1 MRTRLLCLLLAF
13 FSIALWAADKI
24 QPLNVKLGLWEV
36 TSTTNVSGMPP
47 IPDDVLARMT
57 PEQRARME
65 AAMKARSGEG
75 PKTTVRKECITKEKL
90 EKDLAFGDEKNSEC
104 THTVVS
110 SSSSGLE
117 VKLHCANQGVSSDG
131 TFRVDVPNSEAVK
144 GSVQMVSTTNS
155 QRKMNINSTFSGKYL
170 GASCGDVN

>member
-1 MRTRLLCLLLAF
+1 MRTSLLCLLLAF
-13 FSIALWAADKI
+13 FSTALWGADKV

-75 PKTTVRKECITKEKL
+75 PKTTVRKECITKE
-90 EKDLAFGDEKNSEC
+90 
-104 THTVVS
+104 
-110 SSSSGLE
+110 
-117 VKLHCANQGVSSDG
+117 
-131 TFRVDVPNSEAVK
+131 
-144 GSVQMVSTTNS
+144 
-155 QRKMNINSTFSGKYL
+155 
-170 GASCGDVN
+170 